1 MGMDLMNIMKQV
13 QNVQKKASIMQ
24 EELANLEVTGES
36 AGGAVKVIC
45 DGQGRFKSISI
56 KPEAINPENPS
67 AVDSETIEML
77 EDVISTAIKQAN
89 DKASKE
95 MESRMAQVTGG
106 LKIPGLNFGK

>member
-1 MGMDLMNIMKQV
+1 MGIDLMKVMKQV

-24 EELANLEVTGES
+24 EELANLEVTGEA

-67 AVDSETIEML
+67 AIDSETVEML
-77 EDVISTAIKQAN
+77 EDVISSAIKQAN

-106 LKIPGLNFGK
+106 LNIPGLNFGK